1 MKYDWNSVYQFKE
14 IFNKELEKEGKGELE
29 NCTSELIMGKHE

>member
-14 IFNKELEKEGKGELE
+14 IFIKELEKEGK
-29 NCTSELIMGKHE
+29 SEQAIVQMQ